1 MKAVIDSAKLTEFRK
16 RFNLYPVLSVLSAL
30 LLAACTS
37 VPQTAVIDV
46 VSNEIL
52 IIEDDTVSY
61 EDETVFIEEK
71 VLVEETVFIEEKV
84 FIEEAVF
91 IEEPPV
97 YYPEIFAEYSEY
109 PEAPDESQI
118 LAGLWEFVENL
129 STLIDNRDYDRWK
142 SLLSDEY
149 YARISSRQFLE
160 NFSNSPILRSR
171 GITLRSTNDYF
182 VHVVVPARANSRV
195 DEISFICENI
205 VGVFFIDTS
214 RPEPRRL
221 RLYMLRKIGDNWRIV
236 SDT

>member
-1 MKAVIDSAKLTEFRK
+1 VKAVIDSAKLTEFRK

-52 IIEDDTVSY
+52 IIEDDAVYY
-61 EDETVFIEEK
+61 ED
-71 VLVEETVFIEEKV
+71 ETVFIEEKV

-97 YYPEIFAEYSEY
+97 YYPEIFAEYFEY